1 METKEERMS
10 MFNIKEHKKRVGDRL
25 QKTVKLDILKEV
37 EDYFFHQAESLGF
50 EASYDVTA
58 VQNPSFK
65 TLSYTEWGT
74 NFMVQPLNN
83 DVRRDMILDS
93 LLDPNSKTLRWDN
106 YYSGVIAEKSANK
119 YSNRRS
125 ANKVGR
131 HSIVVPMGTNKFMD
145 VMDIQKLIEVTKDG
159 TSYIKPHPLTTHEY
173 VGFMKDKC
181 GENNVLDRDHDLY
194 EMMVKSKKVYTTHYS
209 ESMLYA
215 AMLGKDIDVVDKLG
229 KHWQAAFWHFNQ
241 HILRTPKE
249 YRIPQLNKILS
260 SFHCGVFN
268 PNVDNDWKSKMDLYL
283 NYMVERREHFKG
295 VFL

>member
-58 VQNPSFK
+58 AQNPSFQ

-106 YYSGVIAEKSANK
+106 Y
-119 YSNRRS
+119 
-125 ANKVGR
+125 
-131 HSIVVPMGTNKFMD
+131 
-145 VMDIQKLIEVTKDG
+145 
-159 TSYIKPHPLTTHEY
+159 
-173 VGFMKDKC
+173 
-181 GENNVLDRDHDLY
+181 
-194 EMMVKSKKVYTTHYS
+194 
-209 ESMLYA
+209 
-215 AMLGKDIDVVDKLG
+215 
-229 KHWQAAFWHFNQ
+229 
-241 HILRTPKE
+241 
-249 YRIPQLNKILS
+249 
-260 SFHCGVFN
+260 
-268 PNVDNDWKSKMDLYL
+268 
-283 NYMVERREHFKG
+283 
-295 VFL
+295 

>member
-1 METKEERMS
+1 METEQERKS
-10 MFNIKEHKKRVGDRL
+10 MFNAKEHKKRVGDRL
-25 QKTVKLDILKEV
+25 VKSNFLDELKEV
-37 EDYFFHQAESLGF
+37 EDYFFEQAESLGF

-58 VQNPSFK
+58 AQNPSFT

-83 DVRRDMILDS
+83 DIRRDMVLDS
-93 LLDPNSKTLRWDN
+93 LLDPQSEILRWDE
-106 YYSGVIAEKSANK
+106 YYAKVIEAKSANK
-119 YSNRRS
+119 YKDRKS

-145 VMDIQKLIEVTKDG
+145 VMDIHKLIEVTKDG
-159 TSYIKPHPLTTHEY
+159 SAYIKPHPLTTHEY

-181 GENNVLDRDHDLY
+181 GEKNVLDRDHDLY

-215 AMLGKDIDVVDKLG
+215 AMLNKDIDVVDKLG
-229 KHWQAAFWHFNQ
+229 KHWMASFWHLNQ

-249 YRIPQLNKILS
+249 ARIPQLNKILS
-260 SFHCGVFN
+260 SFHSGVFN
-268 PNVDNDWKSKMDLYL
+268 PKVDKNWKLKMDAYL
-283 NYMVERREHFKG
+283 MYMVERREHFKG